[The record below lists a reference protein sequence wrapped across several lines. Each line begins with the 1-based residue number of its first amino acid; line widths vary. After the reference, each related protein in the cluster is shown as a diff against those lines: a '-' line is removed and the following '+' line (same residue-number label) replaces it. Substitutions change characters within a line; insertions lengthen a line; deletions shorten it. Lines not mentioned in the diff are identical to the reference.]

1 MSIRLEFDIEFKSD
15 FHIGAGHGL
24 GLQVDSALLRDP
36 DNVPVIRGTVLT
48 GLLRESLMNLFEL
61 DPFSGSR
68 RCEASGLKTDRD
80 HAFCGQFAP
89 DEADCPV
96 CAIFGSPRRM
106 KHWHISSARPADLVA
121 PQMRSQD
128 WRAGETAAQVAT
140 RVRVNPKTRRAE
152 DNKLFS
158 REEGDGSLRFRFV
171 AECLRDDETAWQEA
185 EWLLAAARMLR
196 NLGAGKRRGYG
207 ECEIHLVDRAQEA
220 NLLDRFE
227 KRLIDEPVGALP
239 VGTQTAVTPL
249 TLPPN
254 PGEHTYRL
262 RVLLRTDEPLL
273 IARRAE
279 AGNQFETMES
289 IPGSV
294 LRGAL
299 AWRLARQAGSRLDD
313 CNSVEYQNFA
323 AFFFHNAV
331 RFSALLPVERNTR
344 DQGYVALPAPRDL
357 LTCELHPGFD
367 GKSRDE
373 GHGVWSL
380 LRGDDRSEC
389 PICAIADDAS
399 DRQPAAVK
407 LESVSGYVSLL
418 RGGRSKFKPKQTSEM
433 HIRLDPE
440 SGRVRSGDL
449 FGYVSLEPGQH
460 FVGEITC
467 TNETVWQALQQMAG
481 LEPQGKVNNLRLGK
495 AARRGHGKA
504 SVVFQTAKQ
513 SPWQAPGMAE
523 RVKSVDEVVMLLPS
537 DAIVADPWG
546 RYLRGFD
553 ADWITRE
560 LGLPEACTVTIDTDG
575 AGEDISFSV
584 VRPVDAFNA
593 KLGLPRARD
602 IALAAGSC
610 VRLSFAGIELAE
622 LVKILEIAENQ
633 GIGLRRDEGFGRVAF
648 NHPVHDKNLSTWS
661 ASALDLSPLVL
672 GDNTQR
678 VNPATALIQF
688 MLDWMKKLDDE
699 FKSGASKFSDER
711 FEAVARLLH
720 VSRKAS
726 ADDVK
731 QELDRMGKMEE
742 LLPQTLKGR
751 DKKNFFETDG
761 ENGMKA
767 IKRLVGEMATQLE
780 QQGLAE
786 NPQAWRIALQMLAAR
801 IAELARQKA
810 QERR

>member
-48 GLLRESLMNLFEL
+48 GLLRESLMNLLTL
-61 DPFSGSR
+61 DPLSASR
-68 RCEASGLKTDRD
+68 GCEASGLKTDHD

-96 CAIFGSPRRM
+96 CTIFGSPRRM

-121 PQMRSQD
+121 PQLRSQD

-140 RVRVNPKTRRAE
+140 RVRVNPRTRRAE
-152 DNKLFS
+152 ENKLFT

-171 AECLRDDETAWQEA
+171 AECLRDDEIAWREA

-220 NLLDRFE
+220 NLLNRFE
-227 KRLIDEPVGALP
+227 KRLIGETVGALSA
-239 VGTQTAVTPL
+239 GTQTAVTPL

-254 PGEHTYRL
+254 PSEHTYRL

-299 AWRLARQAGSRLDD
+299 AWRLARKAGSQLDNHD
-313 CNSVEYQNFA
+313 SVEYQNFA
-323 AFFFHNAV
+323 DLFFQDAV
-331 RFSALLPVERNTR
+331 QFSALLPVERNTK
-344 DQGYVALPAPRDL
+344 DQGYVAFPAPRDL

-367 GKSRDE
+367 GKSKDK

-380 LRGDDRSEC
+380 ARGDDRSMC
-389 PICAIADDAS
+389 PVCATADDAS
-399 DRQPAAVK
+399 GRQPAEVK
-407 LESVSGYVSLL
+407 LESVSGYVSLV
-418 RGGRSKFKPKQTSEM
+418 RDGRSKFKPKQTSEM
-433 HIRLDPE
+433 HIRLDPK
-440 SGRVRSGDL
+440 SGRVRGGDL
-449 FGYVSLEPGQH
+449 FGYVSLEPGQY
-460 FVGEITC
+460 FIGEITC
-467 TNETVWQALQQMAG
+467 TNETVWRTLQQMAS
-481 LEPQGKVNNLRLGK
+481 LKPLDQVNDLRLGK
-495 AARRGHGKA
+495 AARRGHGKT
-504 SVVFQTAKQ
+504 SVVFQRATQ
-513 SPWQAPGMAE
+513 SPWHCSSLAD
-523 RVKSVDEVVMLLPS
+523 RVKRPTEVVMLLVS
-537 DAIVADPWG
+537 DTIIADPWG
-546 RYLRGFD
+546 RYQRGFD
-553 ADWITRE
+553 VSWVRRE
-560 LGLPEACTVTIDTDG
+560 LRLPETCKITIDENSKEE
-575 AGEDISFSV
+575 ALSFSA

-602 IALAAGSC
+602 VAMAAGSC
-610 VRLSFAGIELAE
+610 VRLSFSGIELAD
-622 LVKILEIAENQ
+622 LVNALEKAEGH

-648 NHPVHDKNLSTWS
+648 NHPVHDNNLANWGVG
-661 ASALDLSPLVL
+661 ALDLSPLVL
-672 GDNTQR
+672 GDSTQHAH
-678 VNPATALIQF
+678 PATALIQF
-688 MLDWMKKLDDE
+688 VLDWMKKLDDE
-699 FKSGASKFSDER
+699 FKSGASKFNDER
-711 FEAVARLLH
+711 FEAAARLLH

-726 ADDVK
+726 TKDVK
-731 QELDRMGKMEE
+731 QEMHRMGKMEE
-742 LLPQTLKGR
+742 LLPETLKGR
-751 DKKNFFETDG
+751 DKKNIFETDG
-761 ENGMKA
+761 KSGMEM
-767 IKRLVGEMATQLE
+767 IDRLLDEMATLIQLRMPAHE
-780 QQGLAE
+780 
-786 NPQAWRIALQMLAAR
+786 PQAWRIGLQMLAAR
-801 IAELARQKA
+801 IAELARQNA